1 MRNMV
6 RFKTQAPAVHK
17 LKLVGDVVRWSP
29 DELSFSSAAAW
40 KDIYMPSKSREIF
53 LKDPK
58 FYVID
63 DEYIFY
69 LSTSRTH

>member
-1 MRNMV
+1 MV
-6 RFKTQAPAVHK
+6 RFQNSSSSRIQAKVIF
-17 LKLVGDVVRWSP
+17 VGDVVRWSP

-40 KDIYMPSKSREIF
+40 KDIYLPQKSREIF

-63 DEYIFY
+63 DEYVFSP
-69 LSTSRTH
+69 STSRTC